1 MMIVMIVVDEI
12 LLALIN
18 INIWV
23 VIVVYQVHIIVIAIN
38 Y

>member
-1 MMIVMIVVDEI
+1 MIVMIVVDEI

>member
-12 LLALIN
+12 LFALIN
-18 INIWV
+18 IWV
-23 VIVVYQVHIIVIAIN
+23 IIVVYQVHIIVIAIN